1 MQLTKTKYRIQ
12 IDDLKS
18 PTKNNNFLKKYKET
32 GLPEEN
38 AGSWHVLL

>member
-1 MQLTKTKYRIQ
+1 MQLTKTKP
-12 IDDLKS
+12 K
-18 PTKNNNFLKKYKET
+18 KNNIFLKKYKET